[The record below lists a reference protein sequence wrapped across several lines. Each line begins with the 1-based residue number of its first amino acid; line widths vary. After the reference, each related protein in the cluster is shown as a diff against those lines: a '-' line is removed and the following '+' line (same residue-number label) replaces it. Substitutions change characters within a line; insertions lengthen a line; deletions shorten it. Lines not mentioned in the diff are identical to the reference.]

1 MRLRC
6 SQWCPDFLFGRAR
19 GLGRENGVRKKPRA
33 AARQPPRSLRRAL
46 SRCFF
51 PFPANLL
58 FRAPFSLPFAVFL
71 LSFFFLFVFDQ
82 GPNPADPKEKSLE
95 GSFAC
100 PGMAESRQGAPSR
113 PNLAIPRFG
122 YIFPPWAGFAA
133 LRRRRARLNPMAG
146 AAPRARGASVRNL
159 GGAGSGSGSS
169 RWGEAPARRGGGA
182 FCAGS
187 SVMRVFR
194 RLPGSG
200 RRRGA
205 AVSRR
210 RVALPAPAVC
220 FAG

>member
-1 MRLRC
+1 MLPGFSFRPRPRLRPGKWGAKKAPRGGAPTAAQFAPR
-6 SQWCPDFLFGRAR
+6 SFPLFLSFPREFAFSSSFLPAIR
-19 GLGRENGVRKKPRA
+19 GL
-33 AARQPPRSLRRAL
+33 
-46 SRCFF
+46 
-51 PFPANLL
+51 
-58 FRAPFSLPFAVFL
+58 FAF
-71 LSFFFLFVFDQ
+71 FFFLFVFACFLDQ
-82 GPNPADPKEKSLE
+82 GPNPADPKEKKPE
-95 GSFAC
+95 GSFVC
-100 PGMAESRQGAPSR
+100 PGMAESSQVAPSR

-146 AAPRARGASVRNL
+146 AAPRARGARVRNL
-159 GGAGSGSGSS
+159 GGAGPGSGSS

-182 FCAGS
+182 VCAGS

-210 RVALPAPAVC
+210 RVVLPAPAVC

>member
-1 MRLRC
+1 MVPGFSFRPRPRLRPGKWGAKKAPRGGAPTAAQFAPR
-6 SQWCPDFLFGRAR
+6 SFPLFLSFPREFAFSSSFLPAIR
-19 GLGRENGVRKKPRA
+19 GL
-33 AARQPPRSLRRAL
+33 
-46 SRCFF
+46 
-51 PFPANLL
+51 
-58 FRAPFSLPFAVFL
+58 FAF
-71 LSFFFLFVFDQ
+71 FFFLFVFDQ

>member
-1 MRLRC
+1 MLPGFPFRPGPQLRPGK
-6 SQWCPDFLFGRAR
+6 WGAKKAPR
-19 GLGRENGVRKKPRA
+19 GGAPTA
-33 AARQPPRSLRRAL
+33 AGASPRSLRRAL

-51 PFPANLL
+51 PFHAHLL

-159 GGAGSGSGSS
+159 GGAGPGSGSS

-210 RVALPAPAVC
+210 RVVLPAPAVC

>member
-1 MRLRC
+1 MGREKSPARRRANRRRGVAAQFAPRSFPL
-6 SQWCPDFLFGRAR
+6 FLSFPRAFAFSSSFLPAIR
-19 GLGRENGVRKKPRA
+19 GL
-33 AARQPPRSLRRAL
+33 
-46 SRCFF
+46 
-51 PFPANLL
+51 
-58 FRAPFSLPFAVFL
+58 FAF
-71 LSFFFLFVFDQ
+71 FFFLFVFACFLDQ
-82 GPNPADPKEKSLE
+82 GPNPADPKEKKPE
-95 GSFAC
+95 GSFVC
-100 PGMAESRQGAPSR
+100 PGMAESRQGAPRR

-133 LRRRRARLNPMAG
+133 LRRRRARMNPMAG

-159 GGAGSGSGSS
+159 GGAGPGSGSS

-210 RVALPAPAVC
+210 RVVLPAPAVC

>member
-1 MRLRC
+1 MGREKSPARRRANRRRGVAAQFAPRSFPL
-6 SQWCPDFLFGRAR
+6 FLSFPRAFAFSSSFLPALR
-19 GLGRENGVRKKPRA
+19 GL
-33 AARQPPRSLRRAL
+33 
-46 SRCFF
+46 
-51 PFPANLL
+51 
-58 FRAPFSLPFAVFL
+58 FAF
-71 LSFFFLFVFDQ
+71 FFFLFVFACFLDQ

-159 GGAGSGSGSS
+159 GGAGPGSGSS

-210 RVALPAPAVC
+210 RVVLPAPAVC